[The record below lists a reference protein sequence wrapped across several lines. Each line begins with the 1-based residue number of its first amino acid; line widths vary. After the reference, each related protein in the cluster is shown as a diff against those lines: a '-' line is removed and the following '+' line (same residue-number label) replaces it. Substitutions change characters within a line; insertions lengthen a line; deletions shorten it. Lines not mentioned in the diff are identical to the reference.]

1 MSEYKIV
8 SFQTNTVIEKKKKKE
23 IMPSA
28 VDNILKFSFK
38 LTKCQTKPQI

>member
-8 SFQTNTVIEKKKKKE
+8 SFQTNTVIEKKKKE

-38 LTKCQTKPQI
+38 LTKCQNKPQI